1 VPGDPVY
8 EGMVIGEHNKD
19 NDINV
24 NPCKEKKLT
33 NLRAA
38 GKDENV
44 ILSPVLP
51 MTLERAIHFVRADEM
66 VEVTPKSLRLRK
78 AVLSAKDRYVMDGV
92 KKKEKA

>member
-1 VPGDPVY
+1 MVLVHPGFCTCRLFITPGEPVY
-8 EGMVIGEHNKD
+8 EGMIVGEHNRD

-33 NLRAA
+33 NMRAS

-51 MTLERAIHFVRADEM
+51 MTLERALHFVREDEM
-66 VEVTPKSLRLRK
+66 VEVTPLSIRLP
-78 AVLSAKDRYVMDGV
+78 
-92 KKKEKA
+92 